1 MRVLEYFS
9 SDNRKHWL
17 EQIGQSDWSAGQY
30 LYRLLSQNELEQV
43 VGKDP
48 KVLLLAEGDSLVSFC
63 TYTLFDDIRPTELMP
78 WIGFVYTFPKY
89 RGHRHAQKLFDAVE
103 NMAKAENADALYIS
117 TDHVGLYEKYG
128 FEFYAMMTDIKGQP
142 SRVYHKR
149 LI

>member
-9 SDNRKHWL
+9 SENPDHWL
-17 EQIGQSDWSAGQY
+17 NQIGKSDWRAGQY
-30 LYRLLSQNELEQV
+30 LHRLLSQNTLSQV
-43 VGKDP
+43 TGDRPRVM
-48 KVLLLAEGDSLVSFC
+48 LLADGEELVSFC
-63 TYTLFDDIRPTELMP
+63 TYAEKDDISPTELTP

-89 RGHRHAQKLFDAVE
+89 RGHRHLQKLFDAVE
-103 NMAKAENADALYIS
+103 NMAKAENVAALYIS

-149 LI
+149 PI